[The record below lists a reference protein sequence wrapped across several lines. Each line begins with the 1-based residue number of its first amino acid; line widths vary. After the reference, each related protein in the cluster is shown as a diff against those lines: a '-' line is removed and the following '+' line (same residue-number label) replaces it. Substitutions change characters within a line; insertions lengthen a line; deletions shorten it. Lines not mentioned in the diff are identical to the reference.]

1 MLSTRQ
7 DPPHRPRPVGWT
19 RVRSPKQSLDSP
31 HSGHMISVV
40 VPAKNEAASLPR
52 LVTEIADAF
61 RPLCGAHVPGP
72 MLTAFEIVIVDDGS
86 TDDTGVVLRRLATD
100 FDELRSLRLRESVGQ
115 SSATAAGI
123 RAAQG
128 NWIAT
133 LDADLQNDP
142 ADLAVLWRALPGFD
156 GVLGW
161 RTTRH
166 DVWSK
171 RVISRWANVIRNRVL
186 GQSVRDTGCSV
197 RIFSRELALRL
208 PAFQGAHRFIGP
220 LLLREGA
227 RLAQIP
233 VSHRPR
239 AYGRSHYNML
249 NRSFC
254 VLVDLVGVLWLLRR
268 PTHYQVIEE
277 APAALTS
284 LPNSHAR
291 HFAGRRVQS

>member
-1 MLSTRQ
+1 MLSTRH
-7 DPPHRPRPVGWT
+7 DPPHRSRPVGWT

-31 HSGHMISVV
+31 HAGHMVSVV

-52 LVTEIADAF
+52 LVAEIADAF

-72 MLTAFEIVIVDDGS
+72 TLAAFEIVVVDDGS
-86 TDDTGVVLRRLATD
+86 IDDTALVLRRLAID
-100 FDELRSLRLRESVGQ
+100 FPELHVLRLTASVGQ

-128 NWIAT
+128 NWVAT

-171 RVISRWANVIRNRVL
+171 RVVSCWANAIRNRVL
-186 GQSVRDTGCSV
+186 GQSIRDTGCSV

-208 PAFQGAHRFIGP
+208 PAFHGAHRFIGP

-227 RLAQIP
+227 QLAQIP

-239 AYGRSHYNML
+239 SYGRSHYNLL
-249 NRSFC
+249 NRSFS

-268 PTHYQVIEE
+268 PTRYQVVEE
-277 APAALTS
+277 AREPSAFLGS
-284 LPNSHAR
+284 SQAR
-291 HFAGRRVQS
+291 HFAGSKAQP